1 MDCCEVVVVS
11 GSRKRKGCALAE
23 GLWGQFIAFGVILN
37 ASRVPT
43 SRSAPGG
50 RGFSRNSR
58 NRSRNCGR
66 SSRAGK
72 RRGRGWGRAN
82 SETEAWE
89 CI

>member
-1 MDCCEVVVVS
+1 MVS
-11 GSRKRKGCALAE
+11 RGFSCYTDNEFAE
-23 GLWGQFIAFGVILN
+23 TAQVGHGLVYFILN

-43 SRSAPGG
+43 SHSAPGG

-82 SETEAWE
+82 SETEARE